1 MMAGRSKLRRLEEL
15 KDRQAQIEAQMRALA
30 AQAAAD
36 KRRRDTRARCVL
48 AGAVI
53 ALLRAEADVRAGLCK
68 AFLVRVAE
76 RDRRL
81 VAGLL
86 QASLG
91 GDTPA
96 LVAAMAGCGE

>member
-1 MMAGRSKLRRLEEL
+1 MAGRSKLRRLEDL
-15 KDRQAQIEAQMRALA
+15 KERQAQIEAQMRALA

-36 KRRRDTRARCVL
+36 NRRRDTRARCVL

-53 ALLRAEADVRAGLCK
+53 ALLRREADVRAGLCK
-68 AFLVRVAE
+68 AFLARAAE

-91 GDTPA
+91 DDTPP
-96 LVAAMAGCGE
+96 LVAVVAGGGE